1 MKLGILSD
9 THNKLPG
16 KISIVFHNVDIIF
29 HAGDIG
35 EAYILKQLSDI
46 APVHA
51 VYGNT
56 DLYSLASNLP
66 SRVTLELEGLK
77 FLIQHNIGQISRFYR
92 KLQDTEL
99 NHFPDVIIFGHTHH
113 PIIQKVDN
121 TLFMNPGS
129 AGSPR
134 GGQPLSVIISDIKN
148 RAVQKAEI
156 VTL

>member
-1 MKLGILSD
+1 MKLGIISD
-9 THNKLPG
+9 THNKLPEN
-16 KISIVFHNVDIIF
+16 IFIVFHNVDIIF

-35 EAYILKQLSDI
+35 ESYILKQLSGI

-56 DLYSLASNLP
+56 DLYSLASTLP
-66 SRVTLELEGLK
+66 SRVSLELDGLH
-77 FLIQHNIGQISRFYR
+77 FLMQHNIGQISHFYR
-92 KLQDTEL
+92 KLQNNESV
-99 NHFPDVIIFGHTHH
+99 HFPDVVIFGHTHH
-113 PIIQKVDN
+113 SIIQKVEK

-134 GGQPLSVIISDIKN
+134 AGQPLSVIIADIKSG
-148 RAVQKAEI
+148 AVQKAEI